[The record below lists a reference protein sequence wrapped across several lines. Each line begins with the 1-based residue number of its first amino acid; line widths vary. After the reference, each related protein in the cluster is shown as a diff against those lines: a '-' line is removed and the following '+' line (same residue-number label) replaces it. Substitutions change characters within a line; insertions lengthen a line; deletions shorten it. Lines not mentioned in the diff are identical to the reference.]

1 MEIKFTP
8 QAQMA
13 IEYAEQVMTDFRHGY
28 LGTEHLLVGLIH
40 AKNSVAQKALE
51 ACGITEEDILDKIK
65 DIIGMGGSPLVATRD
80 FTPRVKRIFE
90 MSTQLAKQL
99 GSESIGTE
107 YLLIS
112 VLKEK
117 NCIAVKL
124 LETLGINI
132 SKLLSVLMEMLTGS
146 TQKTE
151 ASFSTTKAG
160 EPVTKS
166 TTPTLDKY
174 SRDLTTFARE
184 GKFDPIV
191 GREKEID
198 RVIQILS
205 RRTKNNPCLVGE
217 PGVGKTAVVE
227 GLAQKIAS
235 EEIPDLLKGKRV
247 VSLDLSSMISGTKY
261 RGEFEER
268 INKVIEEV
276 RLAGDVI
283 LFIDE
288 LHTIIGAGAAEGAM
302 DASNILKPSLARG
315 EVQLVGAT
323 TLDEYRKHIEKD
335 AALERRFQP
344 VQVEEPSEEE
354 TLEILRGIKDKY
366 EVHHQVQITD
376 DAIKAAVKLS
386 ARYIADRYLPDKAI
400 DLLDEAASKVRLRA
414 FTAPTN
420 IKELEEQLSSL
431 GEQKEIAIM
440 NEEYE
445 KASEIKR
452 KENEIKEK
460 IANAKV
466 EWDAKHTKNNQV
478 VGEEEIADIVSSWT
492 NIPVKRL
499 AEEET
504 ERLKQMEKILHERVV
519 GQEEA
524 IVAVSKA
531 VRRGRVGLKDPNRPI
546 GSFMFLGPTGVGKT
560 ELTKALAEAMFGDE
574 NAMVRVDMSEYM
586 EKHTVSKMIGSP
598 PGYVGYEEG
607 GQLTEKV
614 RRKPYCVVLF
624 DEIEKAHGDV
634 FNILLQILDDGHITD
649 SRGRRINFKNTIIIM
664 TSNIGA
670 RSIISPKK
678 VGFISTED
686 AEKSYEDMKKN
697 VMEEVKRTFKPEFLN
712 RIDETLVFH
721 PLSTKEIREIAD
733 IMIKRLVTRI
743 SKNVGIEIQLTEE
756 ALDFLGKKGYNQAY
770 GARPLR
776 RTIQTYIED
785 KLSDEI
791 LSGNFKEGDVVS
803 VTVDGEV
810 CIFTKQDQLAKVK

>member
-13 IEYAEQVMTDFRHGY
+13 IEYAEQVMTDFKHGY

-65 DIIGMGGSPLVATRD
+65 DIIGMGGSPLVVTRD

-99 GSESIGTE
+99 GSEKIGTE

-112 VLKEK
+112 ILKEK

-124 LETLGINI
+124 LETLGINV
-132 SKLLSVLMEMLTGS
+132 SKLSAVLMEMLTGS

-151 ASFSTTKAG
+151 ASFSTTKSG
-160 EPVTKS
+160 SQVTKS

-174 SRDLTTFARE
+174 SRDLTSFARE

-315 EVQLVGAT
+315 EVQLIGAT

-354 TLEILRGIKDKY
+354 TLEILKGIKDKY
-366 EVHHQVQITD
+366 EMHHQVQITEN
-376 DAIKAAVKLS
+376 ALKAAVKLS

-414 FTAPTN
+414 FVSPTN
-420 IKELEEQLSSL
+420 IKELETQLVTL
-431 GEQKEIAIM
+431 GQEKEMAIM

-466 EWDAKHTKNNQV
+466 EWDAKHTKNDQI

-492 NIPVKRL
+492 NIPVRRL

-678 VGFISTED
+678 LGFISTED

-721 PLSTKEIREIAD
+721 PLTTKEIREIAD
-733 IMIKRLVTRI
+733 IMIKRLIERI
-743 SKNVGIEIQLTEE
+743 SKNVGIEIKLTEE

-785 KLSDEI
+785 RLSDEI
-791 LSGNFKEGDVVS
+791 LSGQFKEGDVVA
-803 VTVDGEV
+803 VGVEGEV
-810 CIFTKQDQLAKVK
+810 CTFTKEK

>member
-65 DIIGMGGSPLVATRD
+65 DIIGMGGSPLVVARD

-112 VLKEK
+112 ILKEK

-124 LETLGINI
+124 LETLGINV

-146 TQKTE
+146 SQKTE
-151 ASFSTTKAG
+151 ASFSMTKTG
-160 EPVTKS
+160 VPSTKS

-174 SRDLTTFARE
+174 SRDLTVLARE

-344 VQVEEPSEEE
+344 VQVEEPSEEQ

-366 EVHHQVQITD
+366 EMHHQVQITD
-376 DAIKAAVKLS
+376 EALKAAVKLS

-414 FTAPTN
+414 FTSPTN
-420 IKELEEQLSSL
+420 IKELEQQLTTL
-431 GEQKEIAIM
+431 GEQKETAII

-452 KENEIKEK
+452 KENEVKEK

-466 EWDAKHTKNNQV
+466 EWDAKHTKNDQI

-492 NIPVKRL
+492 NIPVRRL

-598 PGYVGYEEG
+598 PGYVGYDEG

-670 RSIISPKK
+670 RSIIAPKK
-678 VGFISTED
+678 LGFISTED

-733 IMIKRLVTRI
+733 IMINRLVKRI
-743 SKNVGIEIQLTEE
+743 SKNVGIEIRLTEE

-810 CIFTKQDQLAKVK
+810 CVFTKID